1 MEERVLIF
9 EKNCLN
15 KNFFHKH
22 KNLTDRIALFCKDS
36 YGKKDSF
43 KYLIGYIINSVKSLC
58 IKIPQMNGYVNCFDS
73 NNKYMNFL
81 IHDKELLKNTMQY
94 GIKLVI
100 Y

>member
-15 KNFFHKH
+15 KNFFHKR

-43 KYLIGYIINSVKSLC
+43 KYLIGYIINSVKPLC
-58 IKIPQMNGYVNCFDS
+58 IKIPQMNG
-73 NNKYMNFL
+73 
-81 IHDKELLKNTMQY
+81 
-94 GIKLVI
+94 
-100 Y
+100 